1 MVSVKRWPMN
11 AETLRVS
18 LQQACDPL
26 PPPSQQVV
34 RRFFRLAEEEG
45 SLQLYLE
52 QLLPTLCSLLHA
64 TAGMVWLRAAA
75 SPDACFAIRH
85 RMETLGWDDAMSKR
99 HDRLVQIAWQ
109 QRQPMLVEPT
119 SRRKGSDA
127 TPQWRLA
134 FAPICHQQA
143 PFAMLELVL
152 DAQVPLMQARRQAI
166 LKSLQGMVES
176 LQEGLTRRLRLP
188 QPTIAAIDPQLTQLE
203 LEIASYQQTIQ
214 RIIKKNLAGFQGWSF
229 GSLGENQEFAKRIQ
243 KLLEDHG
250 LRAACPEC
258 GHPAILRCLQSGN
271 SRNGV
276 FVFDHYLATGRTFHG
291 GASSFPDFG
300 IVPKPQRKSS

>member
-1 MVSVKRWPMN
+1 MN

-64 TAGMVWLRAAA
+64 PAGMVWLRAAA

-119 SRRKGSDA
+119 SRRKSGEA

-134 FAPICHQQA
+134 FAPICHQQT

-152 DAQVPLMQARRQAI
+152 AAKMPLMPGGGRGSRREGGREGPCYAGSGCQEYGWISRQVASTPRHQI
-166 LKSLQGMVES
+166 RAPYAMHGES
-176 LQEGLTRRLRLP
+176 
-188 QPTIAAIDPQLTQLE
+188 
-203 LEIASYQQTIQ
+203 
-214 RIIKKNLAGFQGWSF
+214 AG
-229 GSLGENQEFAKRIQ
+229 
-243 KLLEDHG
+243 
-250 LRAACPEC
+250 
-258 GHPAILRCLQSGN
+258 
-271 SRNGV
+271 
-276 FVFDHYLATGRTFHG
+276 
-291 GASSFPDFG
+291 
-300 IVPKPQRKSS
+300 